1 MGSVMLK
8 AIRSSLTL
16 KLIAVTGT
24 AIVSVLLGS
33 NFILI
38 GQTRDRVTTLLTD
51 HGRSEARG
59 LASDAAG
66 DLAVLAGSAKAMADV
81 IVRAYE
87 SSELTRTSLKAIL
100 QGGAANPSVYNSWF
114 MEQKGNFEIP
124 VGNSIDPNFGLN
136 ENGVLTMSWENRGK
150 DQSFRAFPEDYGA
163 EWYTAGANA
172 PNGVTTDPY
181 SYTEPGTNN
190 SYIATSIS
198 FPIRSKG
205 KLLGVLGLDVS
216 IQNLSN
222 GLREVHPFGTG
233 RAMLVSQSGKW
244 VVGDDLDDAMKD
256 YDQAGADV
264 LMAAVQGQ
272 KPANI
277 DDIDGEYDRYIQ
289 PFKIP
294 GTDTNW
300 AILVDVPYSVINAPV
315 RAQTLLM
322 VVGGMLVLVA
332 VMAAL
337 QLAVRSYIQKPLGK
351 LLTNVKA
358 LTDGQ
363 YDQPV
368 TGQDRVDEIGSLAKA
383 LDGFRFDL
391 SNTRRLE
398 DEAKQERQ
406 AAESE
411 RGRSE
416 VERQHTT
423 DLQRH
428 IVALV
433 GQALGEL
440 SAGNLTHR
448 IDQDFPGEYAKLKSD
463 FNHAVATLEQTVST
477 MTSSIRNIGSGT
489 KEISNS
495 ATDLAKRTEH
505 QAASLEETA
514 AALNELTAQ
523 VNSSAENA
531 RTAATN
537 VSLATKDA
545 EESGEI
551 VCRAIASMRG
561 IEQGSM
567 EVSRIIGV
575 IDDIAFQTNLLALN
589 AGVEAARAGEAGK
602 GFAVVA
608 QEVRELAQRSAVA
621 AKEIKTLINA
631 SGLQVKNGVE
641 LVGLAGETLQK
652 ISDQVMSINSLV
664 REISASAGEQA
675 VGLKE
680 INSAMTQ
687 MDQVTQQNAAMVEE
701 ATAASVAL
709 NDEAL
714 TLQHLVTR
722 FHIAEPAHGPGALK
736 QPFPANQ
743 HRSESSARHLR
754 VAGGRA
760 VESLEEF

>member
-1 MGSVMLK
+1 MLK
-8 AIRSSLTL
+8 GIRKSLTL

-24 AIVSVLLGS
+24 AIVSVLVAS

-38 GQTRDRVTTLLTD
+38 SQTRDRVTSLLTD
-51 HGRSEARG
+51 HGRSEAKG
-59 LASDAAG
+59 LASDVAG
-66 DLAVLAGSAKAMADV
+66 DLAVLSGSAKAMADV

-87 SSELTRTSLKAIL
+87 SKELTRTSLKAIL

-124 VGNSIDPNFGLN
+124 VGNSTDPNFGLN
-136 ENGVLTMSWENRGK
+136 ENGVLTMSWENRGN
-150 DQSFRAFPEDYGA
+150 DQTFKAFPDDYSA
-163 EWYTAGANA
+163 EWYEAGANA
-172 PNGVTTDPY
+172 TNGVTTDPY
-181 SYTEPGTNN
+181 TYTEPTTNE

-198 FPIRSKG
+198 FPIRSNG

-216 IQNLSN
+216 IQNLSSD
-222 GLREVHPFGTG
+222 LRRVRPFGTG

-244 VVGDDLDDAMKD
+244 VVGDNLEDSMKD
-256 YDQAGADV
+256 YDQAGAET
-264 LMAAVQGQ
+264 LMTAVQAQKAASIDNVDGQ
-272 KPANI
+272 
-277 DDIDGEYDRYIQ
+277 YDRYVQ

-300 AILVDVPYSVINAPV
+300 AILVDVPYSAIAAPV
-315 RAQTLLM
+315 RAQTILM
-322 VVGGMLVLVA
+322 IVGGLLVLVA
-332 VMAAL
+332 VMTAL
-337 QLAVRSYIQKPLGK
+337 QLAVRGYIQKPLNK

-358 LTDGQ
+358 LSDGH

-368 TGQDRVDEIGSLAKA
+368 TGQDRIDEVGSLAKA

-391 SNTRRLE
+391 SNTRCLE
-398 DEAKQERQ
+398 DEAKRERE
-406 AAESE
+406 AAETE

-416 VERQHTT
+416 AERQETT
-423 DLQRH
+423 ELQRH

-433 GQALGEL
+433 GEALGEL
-440 SAGNLTHR
+440 SKGNLTHR
-448 IDQDFPGEYAKLKSD
+448 IDHDFPGEYAKLKSD
-463 FNHAVATLEQTVST
+463 FNLTVATLEQTIST
-477 MTSSIRNIGSGT
+477 MSSSITNIGAGT

-495 ATDLAKRTEH
+495 ATDLAKRTEQ

-514 AALNELTAQ
+514 AALNQLTAQ

-531 RTAATN
+531 RIAATN
-537 VSLATKDA
+537 VSLATQDA

-551 VCRAIASMRG
+551 VRRAIASMRG
-561 IEQGSM
+561 IEQGST
-567 EVSRIIGV
+567 EVARIIGV

-608 QEVRELAQRSAVA
+608 QEVRELAQRSATA

-631 SGLQVKNGVE
+631 SGLQVKDGVE
-641 LVGLAGETLQK
+641 LVGLAGKTLQK
-652 ISDQVMSINSLV
+652 ISEQVMSINSLV

-675 VGLKE
+675 VGLIE
-680 INSAMTQ
+680 INSAMNQ
-687 MDQVTQQNAAMVEE
+687 MDQVTQQNASMVEE

-722 FHIAEPAHGPGALK
+722 FHVTQSVLDHSSPTTWKTAH
-736 QPFPANQ
+736 NQ
-743 HRSESSARHLR
+743 GFETTTRLLR
-754 VAGGRA
+754 VAGGRDLQRW
-760 VESLEEF
+760 SEF